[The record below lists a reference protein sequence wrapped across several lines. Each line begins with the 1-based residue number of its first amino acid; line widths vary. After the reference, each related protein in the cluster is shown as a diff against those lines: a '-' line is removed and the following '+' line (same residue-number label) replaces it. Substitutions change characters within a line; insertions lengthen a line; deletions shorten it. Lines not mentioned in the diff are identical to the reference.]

1 LSLGHVTITQIIRQ
15 ITLKPTIQL
24 PMEGYGRLNMGS
36 RIKYQWRG
44 MEGLI
49 WGLIIL
55 IFHDSAHYKS
65 TIQMSIKEWGMEGL
79 IWGLIILIFHDS
91 TNYKFTIQMSIKE
104 LIWVYH
110 FYFS

>member
-1 LSLGHVTITQIIRQ
+1 LTTVTRPCNNHSDNHNQTNN
-15 ITLKPTIQL
+15 LKPAIQL

-55 IFHDSAHYKS
+55 IFHDSAYYKS
-65 TIQMSIKEWGMEGL
+65 TIQI
-79 IWGLIILIFHDS
+79 
-91 TNYKFTIQMSIKE
+91 SIKE
-104 LIWVYH
+104 LIWFNH